1 MSELL
6 VLQQECDQATQV
18 VVQRLVG
25 CGLQVV
31 RSFDL
36 RQASKLPAVTVAEK
50 TAAPDTNEQ
59 LVLDPPAGC
68 HCTHHGAEQ
77 CDCQM
82 VVMLVYGP
90 TVAPATLVAHGHDGL
105 TWFTL
110 VDTPEQR
117 PSPELARSITFT
129 LQSPAFSHNLESI
142 EGYV

>member
-6 VLQQECDQATQV
+6 VLQQECDLATQV
-18 VVQRLVG
+18 VTKHLTG

-36 RQASKLPAVTVAEK
+36 RQASKLP
-50 TAAPDTNEQ
+50 TASPAGTDERLALT
-59 LVLDPPAGC
+59 PPAGC
-68 HCTHHGAEQ
+68 HCPHHNTES

-82 VVMLVYGP
+82 VIMLVYGAAS
-90 TVAPATLVAHGHDGL
+90 TPATVVAHGHDGI

-117 PSPELARSITFT
+117 PLPDLAQRITT
-129 LQSPAFSHNLESI
+129 ALQSNI
-142 EGYV
+142 IVKG

>member
-6 VLQQECDQATQV
+6 VLQQECDQATQIV
-18 VVQRLVG
+18 SERLAG

-36 RQASKLPAVTVAEK
+36 RQAGKLPTIG
-50 TAAPDTNEQ
+50 AACTNEQ
-59 LVLDPPAGC
+59 LALTPPVGC
-68 HCTHHGAEQ
+68 HCTYHGTEP

-82 VVMLVYGP
+82 VVLLVYGP
-90 TVAPATLVAHGHDGL
+90 TAAPATLVAHGHDGL

-117 PSPELARSITFT
+117 PSPTLVKSITAALHTPPSPLT
-129 LQSPAFSHNLESI
+129 LEARGASYKTSTI
-142 EGYV
+142 K

>member
-6 VLQQECDQATQV
+6 VLQQECDQATQIV
-18 VVQRLVG
+18 AERLAG

-36 RQASKLPAVTVAEK
+36 RQAGKLPT
-50 TAAPDTNEQ
+50 TGAAGTNEQ
-59 LVLDPPAGC
+59 LALDPPAGC
-68 HCTHHGAEQ
+68 HCAHHGTEP

-117 PSPELARSITFT
+117 PSPDLARSIASA
-129 LQSPAFSHNLESI
+129 LRSSAFSHSLEPA
-142 EGYV
+142 ECCA

>member
-18 VVQRLVG
+18 VAQRLAG

-36 RQASKLPAVTVAEK
+36 RQAGKLPAAS
-50 TAAPDTNEQ
+50 AAGTNER
-59 LVLDPPAGC
+59 LTPTPPTGC
-68 HCTHHGAEQ
+68 HCPLHETES

-82 VVMLVYGP
+82 VIMLVYGQAS
-90 TVAPATLVAHGHDGL
+90 TPATLMAHGHDGV

-117 PSPELARSITFT
+117 PLPSLVKSITTALHTPPSPLT
-129 LQSPAFSHNLESI
+129 LEPTGASYKDSTI
-142 EGYV
+142 R